1 MANQFSPKVSQIL
14 SFSKEEAERLA
25 AGLRGLVLNKAID
38 LGTPEH
44 PLFDP
49 HISRRYNSVEITGTM
64 RWAPSD
70 DEIAANMKF
79 LLTRMPSVT
88 RSVALTYSELGTPV
102 YGVVKGRPGSGWL
115 KDKYIDEKALNAM
128 LTTVYALVDTND
140 LAGWSAAEQKAC
152 AALLK
157 NDALTHENDISM
169 ELYNG

>member
-1 MANQFSPKVSQIL
+1 MANICDIHIRIRMISL
-14 SFSKEEAERLA
+14 EEAERFA
-25 AGLRGLVLNKAID
+25 VGLRGMVVNKAID
-38 LGTPEH
+38 LDTPNH

-49 HISRRYNSVEITGTM
+49 RISRRYNSVELVGTM

-79 LLTRMPSVT
+79 LLTKMPSVT

-115 KDKYIDEKALNAM
+115 TDRYIDEQALNSM
-128 LTTVYALVDTND
+128 LTTIYAIVDTND
-140 LAGWSAAEQKAC
+140 LAAWSAAEQKAC

-157 NDALTHENDISM
+157 NDMLTHENDIPM
-169 ELYNG
+169 EAYNG